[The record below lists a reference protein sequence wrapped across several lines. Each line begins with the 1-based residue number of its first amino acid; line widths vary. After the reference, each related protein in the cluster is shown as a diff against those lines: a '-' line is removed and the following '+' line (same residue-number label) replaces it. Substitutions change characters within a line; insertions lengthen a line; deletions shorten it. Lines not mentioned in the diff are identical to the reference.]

1 MAREQS
7 PETTTIHSEN
17 KQRQRIYTKKISVL
31 VGFSIFYLRGGPSAA
46 QCWMPRTLIDF
57 NGLSGVKMREQSA
70 GNHRSW

>member
-17 KQRQRIYTKKISVL
+17 KQRQRIYTKISVL
-31 VGFSIFYLRGGPSAA
+31 VGFSIFYLRGGPSVA

-57 NGLSGVKMREQSA
+57 NGLSGIKMREQSA
-70 GNHRSW
+70 GNHRS